1 MKALNENQIHMA
13 ALDVT
18 SPEPLPRDH
27 PLLKCSNCIIV
38 PHWGS
43 ATEKTRLGMCQ
54 MAIENTLQGLV
65 QNLNFKYGLN
75 TFMIVSDGF
84 VWNIFKN

>member
-1 MKALNENQIHMA
+1 MDYPLLTNFKDGLLKALNENQIHMA

-65 QNLNFKYGLN
+65 
-75 TFMIVSDGF
+75 
-84 VWNIFKN
+84 

>member
-1 MKALNENQIHMA
+1 MA

-65 QNLNFKYGLN
+65 Q
-75 TFMIVSDGF
+75 I
-84 VWNIFKN
+84 

>member
-1 MKALNENQIHMA
+1 MA

-54 MAIENTLQGLV
+54 MAIENTT
-65 QNLNFKYGLN
+65 GLN
-75 TFMIVSDGF
+75 TGLSYIMIVSYGF
-84 VWNIFKN
+84 VCAAIKMS